1 VLIEINIGWGLV
13 MSIKVDNGWLI
24 KKKKKWDAV
33 EEKDKVEEKV
43 ASRKRRRRRKKAL
56 RLKKET
62 RNPRERGKDALQEV
76 QGICK

>member
-1 VLIEINIGWGLV
+1 
-13 MSIKVDNGWLI
+13 
-24 KKKKKWDAV
+24 
-33 EEKDKVEEKV
+33 VEEKV
-43 ASRKRRRRRKKAL
+43 ASRKREGAETKKAL